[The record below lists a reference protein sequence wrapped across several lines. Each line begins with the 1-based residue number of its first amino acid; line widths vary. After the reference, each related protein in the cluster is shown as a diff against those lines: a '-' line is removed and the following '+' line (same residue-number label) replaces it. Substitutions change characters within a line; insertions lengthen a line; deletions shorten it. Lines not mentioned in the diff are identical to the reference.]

1 MDSAADFNGRLNAVI
16 ERIEPG
22 YRDSVRQD
30 LQHLLDAGVQCD
42 EDLFAIV
49 EDTDSDPENR
59 ERAFW
64 LLSRL
69 GTPGTA
75 PALFR
80 ALKDPNAS
88 LRAAAARLIGESGIK
103 ESVDRLVALLQSDPE
118 PKVRKDAAY
127 ALGLLDDVTAVGAV
141 VAALKDKSPMV
152 RGMAAESLAYLRDPS
167 AVGSLLETLQDPSA
181 EVRYWGAFAI
191 GEIGGEDAIPA
202 LRHLSDSDSEIAP
215 GYGSVREEAEEAIRQ
230 IQARKNQDSQNAP

>member
-1 MDSAADFNGRLNAVI
+1 MDSAADFNSRVDAVI
-16 ERIEPG
+16 ERIEPDC
-22 YRDSVRQD
+22 RDSVRQD
-30 LQHLLDAGVQCD
+30 MQPLLDAGVQSD

-49 EDTDSDPENR
+49 EDTGSDPEKR

-75 PALFR
+75 PALFK

-127 ALGLLDDVTAVGAV
+127 ALGLIGDVTAVKPL
-141 VAALKDKSPMV
+141 VAALKDGAPMV

-167 AVGSLLETLQDPSA
+167 ALGPLLETLQDPSA
-181 EVRYWGAFAI
+181 EVRYWGAFAL
-191 GEIGGEDAIPA
+191 GEVGDENSIPA
-202 LRHLSDSDSEIAP
+202 LRRLADSDDEIAP
-215 GYGSVREEAEEAIRQ
+215 DYGSVWEEAEQAIRN
-230 IQARKNQDSQNAP
+230 IQQHEHRDRQD

>member
-1 MDSAADFNGRLNAVI
+1 MDSAADFNSRVNAVI
-16 ERIEPG
+16 EAIEAG

-30 LQHLLDAGVQCD
+30 MQPLLDAGVQSD

-49 EDTDSDPENR
+49 EDTGSDPEKR

-75 PALFR
+75 PALFK

-88 LRAAAARLIGESGIK
+88 LRAAAARMIGESGIK

-127 ALGLLDDVTAVGAV
+127 ALGLIGDATAVKPI
-141 VAALKDKSPMV
+141 VAALKDESPMV
-152 RGMAAESLAYLRDPS
+152 RGMAAEALTYIRDLS
-167 AVGSLLETLQDPSA
+167 VLDSLLETLQDPSA
-181 EVRYWGAFAI
+181 EVRYWGAFAV
-191 GEIGGEDAIPA
+191 GQIGGEDCIHA
-202 LRHLSDSDSEIAP
+202 LRRLADSDNEIAQ
-215 GYGSVREEAEEAIRQ
+215 GYGSVRDEAEEAIRS
-230 IQARKNQDSQNAP
+230 IQERKDQEGQD